1 MTDIFLVSFFLS
13 LFFWI
18 SNGRVAWLKKIFL
31 PRSITTDPQSIHI
44 ESISRLGGTA
54 IFLTLFI
61 ISFILN
67 GDVEIYEQ
75 TRLIL
80 MCSIPI
86 YVAGLVDDF
95 KIISSAYLRIA
106 IMIIS
111 GFCVWYILGLRIESI
126 DIWFIDY
133 FLEIPLI
140 QFLFICIA
148 IVGVANA
155 FNIVDGFNGLV
166 QSHVLAIGLSLIAGL
181 SINNEQETTLFF
193 LAVIF
198 STLGV
203 FVLNFP
209 FGKIF
214 LGDSGAYLLGFLVS
228 LAVIFHYQQNNLSP
242 WYVLAM
248 LSYPVYEVIFSIIR
262 KLKIKR
268 SPLKP
273 DDLHL
278 HMLIHKRVK
287 KALGAS
293 EDFYWMNHV
302 GVTVI
307 LFSFNFPFLLLAQ
320 TFSTDT
326 LSLVMVNLFY
336 ALSYSTIY
344 FLALSSKDRDKI
356 FGATDG

>member
-1 MTDIFLVSFFLS
+1 MTDIFIISFFFAS
-13 LFFWI
+13 IFWL
-18 SNGRVAWLKKIFL
+18 SNGRVSWLKKIFL

-155 FNIVDGFNGLV
+155 FNIVDGFNGLA

-278 HMLIHKRVK
+278 HMIIHKRVK
-287 KALGAS
+287 KALGTS

>member
-1 MTDIFLVSFFLS
+1 MTDIFLASFFLS

-18 SNGRVAWLKKIFL
+18 TNGRVSWLKKIFL
-31 PRSITTDPQSIHI
+31 PRSITTDPQSIHK

-61 ISFILN
+61 VSFILN
-67 GDVEIYEQ
+67 RDVEIYEQ

-80 MCSIPI
+80 MCSIPM

-95 KIISSAYLRIA
+95 KITSSAYLRIA
-106 IMIIS
+106 IMTIS
-111 GFCVWYILGLRIESI
+111 VFCVWNILGLRIQTV

-203 FVLNFP
+203 FMLNFP

-248 LSYPVYEVIFSIIR
+248 LSYPVFEVIFSIIR

-268 SPLKP
+268 SPMKP

-278 HMLIHKRVK
+278 HMLIHKKVK
-287 KALGAS
+287 KALGTS
-293 EDFYWMNHV
+293 EDFYWMNHT

-326 LSLVMVNLFY
+326 PSLVMVNLFY

-344 FLALSSKDRDKI
+344 FLALSGKDRVEI
-356 FGATDG
+356 FGATDD

>member
-1 MTDIFLVSFFLS
+1 MTDIFIISFFFAS
-13 LFFWI
+13 IFWL
-18 SNGRVAWLKKIFL
+18 SNGRVSWLKKIFL

-126 DIWFIDY
+126 DIFFIDY

-287 KALGAS
+287 KALGTS

>member
-18 SNGRVAWLKKIFL
+18 TNGRVSWLKKIFL
-31 PRSITTDPQSIHI
+31 PRSITTDPQSIHK

-61 ISFILN
+61 VSFILN
-67 GDVEIYEQ
+67 RDVEIYEQ

-80 MCSIPI
+80 MCSIPM

-95 KIISSAYLRIA
+95 KITSSAYLRIA
-106 IMIIS
+106 IMTIS
-111 GFCVWYILGLRIESI
+111 VFCVWNILGLRIQSV

-248 LSYPVYEVIFSIIR
+248 LSYPVFEVIFSIIR

-268 SPLKP
+268 SPMKP

-287 KALGAS
+287 KALGTS
-293 EDFYWMNHV
+293 EDFYWMNHA
-302 GVTVI
+302 GVTLI
-307 LFSFNFPFLLLAQ
+307 LFSFNFPFLVLAQ

-336 ALSYSTIY
+336 GFSYAVIY
-344 FLALSSKDRDKI
+344 FLALSGKDRNKI
-356 FGATDG
+356 FGVTDG